1 MFDAVFTNL
10 PYLLG
15 GFLTN
20 VQLAAFALTGGLF
33 LGALVGLGRI
43 SKRPWVYHPVTVYV
57 NLLRNIPLILVIFW
71 VYFVLPIFTG
81 RSMDPFISAAVSFVV
96 FEATYFGEIFRA
108 GFQTISRDLVSAAYS
123 TGLTYRQTAAYI
135 LVPIAFRRMLPSLIT
150 QSIITF
156 QDTSLAYVIGLQEMV
171 RRTTIVDSIEVRSI
185 QLYTFVAVLFFVICF
200 IGSRISLHY
209 EEKSRKAKVL

>member
-20 VQLAAFALTGGLF
+20 VQLAAFALAGGLF

-57 NLLRNIPLILVIFW
+57 NFLRNIPLILVIFW
-71 VYFVLPIFTG
+71 VYFVMPILTG

-123 TGLTYRQTAAYI
+123 TGLTYRQTAAHI

-185 QLYTFVAVLFFVICF
+185 QLYSFVAILFFVICF

>member
-20 VQLAAFALTGGLF
+20 VQLAAFALAGGLF

-71 VYFVLPIFTG
+71 VYFVMPIFTG

-108 GFQTISRDLVSAAYS
+108 GFQTISQDLVSAAYS

-185 QLYTFVAVLFFVICF
+185 QLYSFVAILFFVICF

>member
-20 VQLAAFALTGGLF
+20 VQLAAFALAGGLF

-185 QLYTFVAVLFFVICF
+185 QLYSFVAVLFFVICF

>member
-1 MFDAVFTNL
+1 M
-10 PYLLG
+10 PI
-15 GFLTN
+15 
-20 VQLAAFALTGGLF
+20 
-33 LGALVGLGRI
+33 LVGR
-43 SKRPWVYHPVTVYV
+43 T
-57 NLLRNIPLILVIFW
+57 
-71 VYFVLPIFTG
+71 
-81 RSMDPFISAAVSFVV
+81 MDPFVSAAVSFIV

-108 GFQTISRDLVSAAYS
+108 GFQSISKDLVSAAYS

-185 QLYTFVAVLFFVICF
+185 QLYTFVAILFFIFCF
-200 IGSRISLHY
+200 VGSRISLHY

>member
-20 VQLAAFALTGGLF
+20 VQLAAFALAGGLF

-123 TGLTYRQTAAYI
+123 TGLTYRQTAAHI

-171 RRTTIVDSIEVRSI
+171 RRTTIVDSLEVRSI

>member
-20 VQLAAFALTGGLF
+20 VQLAAFALAGGLF

-81 RSMDPFISAAVSFVV
+81 R
-96 FEATYFGEIFRA
+96 
-108 GFQTISRDLVSAAYS
+108 
-123 TGLTYRQTAAYI
+123 
-135 LVPIAFRRMLPSLIT
+135 
-150 QSIITF
+150 
-156 QDTSLAYVIGLQEMV
+156 
-171 RRTTIVDSIEVRSI
+171 
-185 QLYTFVAVLFFVICF
+185 
-200 IGSRISLHY
+200 
-209 EEKSRKAKVL
+209 

>member
-20 VQLAAFALTGGLF
+20 VQLAAFALAGGLF

-57 NLLRNIPLILVIFW
+57 NFLRNIPLILVIFW
-71 VYFVLPIFTG
+71 VYFVMPIFTG

-123 TGLTYRQTAAYI
+123 TGLTYRQTAACI

-185 QLYTFVAVLFFVICF
+185 QLYSFVAILFFVICF

>member
-1 MFDAVFTNL
+1 MFDAVFNNL

-20 VQLAAFALTGGLF
+20 VQLAAFALAGGLF

-43 SKRPWVYHPVTVYV
+43 SKRPWVYHPVTIYV

-71 VYFVLPIFTG
+71 VYFVMPIFTG

-185 QLYTFVAVLFFVICF
+185 QLYSFVAILFFVICF
-200 IGSRISLHY
+200 IGSRISLHF

>member
-20 VQLAAFALTGGLF
+20 IQLAAFALAGGLF

-71 VYFVLPIFTG
+71 VYFVMPIFTG

-123 TGLTYRQTAAYI
+123 TGLTYRQTAAHI

-185 QLYTFVAVLFFVICF
+185 QLYSFVAILFFVICF

>member
-1 MFDAVFTNL
+1 MLDAVFDNL

-20 VQLAAFALTGGLF
+20 VQLAAFALAGGLF

-57 NLLRNIPLILVIFW
+57 NFLRNIPLILVIFW
-71 VYFVLPIFTG
+71 VYFVMPILTG

-135 LVPIAFRRMLPSLIT
+135 LVPIAFRRMRPSLIT

-185 QLYTFVAVLFFVICF
+185 QLYSFVAIVFFVICF

>member
-1 MFDAVFTNL
+1 MFDAVFNNL

-20 VQLAAFALTGGLF
+20 VQLAAFALAGGLF

-43 SKRPWVYHPVTVYV
+43 SKRPWVYHPITVYV
-57 NLLRNIPLILVIFW
+57 NFLRNIPLILVIFW
-71 VYFVLPIFTG
+71 VYFILPIFTG

-108 GFQTISRDLVSAAYS
+108 GFQTIGRDLVSAAYS

-156 QDTSLAYVIGLQEMV
+156 QDTSLAYVIGLQEVV

-185 QLYTFVAVLFFVICF
+185 QLYSFVAVLFFVICF
-200 IGSRISLHY
+200 VGSRISLHY
-209 EEKSRKAKVL
+209 EVKSRKAKVL

>member
-20 VQLAAFALTGGLF
+20 VQLAAFALAGGLF

-71 VYFVLPIFTG
+71 VYFVMPILTG

-123 TGLTYRQTAAYI
+123 TGLTYRQTAAHI

-185 QLYTFVAVLFFVICF
+185 QLYSFVAILFFVICF

>member
-20 VQLAAFALTGGLF
+20 VQLAAFALAGGLF

-123 TGLTYRQTAAYI
+123 TGLTYRQTAAHI

-185 QLYTFVAVLFFVICF
+185 QLYSFVAVLFFVICF